1 LHLRTE
7 FRSSPLKEGRFVRR
21 EVRGY
26 SDPLSGIHLANLS
39 LGHVLDSVKFLVG
52 HRYNLLR
59 ESCDL

>member
-1 LHLRTE
+1 LHLRTV

-21 EVRGY
+21 EVHEY
-26 SDPLSGIHLANLS
+26 NDPLSGIHLANLS
-39 LGHVLDSVKFLVG
+39 LDHALDSGRFLVG